1 LNGSALRDKI
11 QTSPNVE
18 PRLGGQIPEL
28 IVLHYTGMANGQAA
42 VDWLC
47 NPVSKVSC
55 HYLIDVDG
63 SIIQMVDEDLRAWH
77 AGVSFWN
84 GMIDVNSRS
93 IGIEIQ
99 NLGHGGGCPAY
110 PMAQMQRVAALCLD
124 ISIRHNLSSHNIVA
138 HSDIAP
144 GRKIDPGEAFNWA
157 YLFEKGLGQLVCANL
172 QSSAELS
179 VEAWQSEFIAFGY
192 GLKPTGVFD
201 DQTRRVTEAFQRR
214 YRPSLVNGTCDAE
227 TFDVLKRLNAC
238 RPKALPHIA

>member
-18 PRLGGQIPEL
+18 PRFGGQRPEL

-63 SIIQMVDEDLRAWH
+63 SITQMVDEDLRAWH

-110 PMAQMQRVAALCLD
+110 PIVQMQRVAALCLD
-124 ISIRHNLSSHNIVA
+124 ISMRLEVLPHNVLA

-144 GRKIDPGEAFNWA
+144 GRKIDPGEAFDWVS
-157 YLFEKGLGQLVCANL
+157 LFEKGLGQLICANW
-172 QSSAELS
+172 QSSTELS
-179 VEAWQSEFIAFGY
+179 VEALQSAFIAFGY
-192 GLKPTGVFD
+192 GLKHTGVFD
-201 DQTRRVTEAFQRR
+201 DQTRRVTEAFQRH
-214 YRPSLVNGTCDAE
+214 YRPSLVNGKCDTE
-227 TFDVLKRLNAC
+227 TFDLLRRLIAC
-238 RPKALPHIA
+238 KPKALPHTA